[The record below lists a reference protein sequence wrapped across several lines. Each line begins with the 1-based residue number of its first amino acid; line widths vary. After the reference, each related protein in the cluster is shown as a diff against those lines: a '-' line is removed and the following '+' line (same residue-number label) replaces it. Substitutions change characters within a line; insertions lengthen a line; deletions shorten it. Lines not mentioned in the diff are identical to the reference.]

1 MGSFKNKPCIQ
12 LDLTKKTNKKMRI
25 QVALCALATLAS
37 LASATVITVGT
48 VTVSSAVA
56 GGAAFLLG
64 AKLLALKGILIGR
77 ALKGKRSAE
86 NLGEIFLEASRK
98 DQYDCAKLLICELN
112 AKPVQELEEDEMII
126 GSAFG
131 QMDAIDVTVPSVE
144 FDLAALIGRMVGSP
158 RCKTI
163 YSRCTLTP
171 QTIMEGIRKAAFA
184 KKN

>member
-1 MGSFKNKPCIQ
+1 MGEKIMKIQ
-12 LDLTKKTNKKMRI
+12 AT
-25 QVALCALATLAS
+25 LCALAALAS
-37 LASATVITVGT
+37 IASATLVIGTTTVALGGGT
-48 VTVSSAVA
+48 VAV
-56 GGAAFLLG
+56 LLG
-64 AKLLALKGILIGR
+64 AKLLALKGLLIGR
-77 ALKGKRSAE
+77 ALGKRSTE
-86 NLGEIFLEASRK
+86 NLAEIFLEASRK

-112 AKPVQELEEDEMII
+112 AKPSQELEEDEMII